1 MRYLDEDL
9 YIDIDF
15 GRGEGDPT
23 HHRESGTFEIQ
34 VSEMN
39 FNSWTTIF
47 EGSFIKSNICQ
58 QLPIRFYINDFILKT
73 DVVNLNDFVGL
84 ITQDYPKALYEYRV
98 VATSEYGDTQT
109 SESIKVYPAFRN
121 PETLSQM
128 PDDQYD
134 QPMAI
139 VRQPMVPHYPTN
151 ILGYYPS
158 ILIYR
163 KNDAPAL
170 TSEEG
175 LWFADSKGLI
185 QIMLP
190 SGYSDPIDL
199 KNLRGCSY
207 YRSIWWMYTQFYFE
221 GVRKVLK
228 EDGSGFDTIQ
238 TTEDIVNPK
247 YVFVKFTNNRYVLED
262 AFILDE
268 CPRDFYLHWIDR
280 YGGVQCQPLRQ
291 NYKQTQNYTRE
302 STQNLNN
309 ETHDYLNNVQTT
321 YTFNTDW
328 ISRQEMAVWESLM
341 TSPMVCL
348 IDTRA
353 NKSHRVLVTDK
364 SFSQKTFDNTHT
376 LFNMTFNVK
385 LAKTQ
390 RIYL

>member
-15 GRGEGDPT
+15 GRGESDPT
-23 HHRESGTFEIQ
+23 HYRESGTFEIQ
-34 VSEMN
+34 VSEMYVD
-39 FNSWTTIF
+39 SWETIF
-47 EGSFIKSNICQ
+47 KGSFNKSIIN
-58 QLPIRFYINDFILKT
+58 QLLPLRLYINDFIRKT
-73 DVVNLNDFVGL
+73 YVVDLNKTKSL
-84 ITQDYPKALYEYRV
+84 ETYEYPSTMYKYRV
-98 VATSEYGDTQT
+98 IATSEYGDTQT
-109 SESIKVYPAFRN
+109 SSPIEVYPAYRN
-121 PETLSQM
+121 PELLSQM
-128 PDDQYD
+128 PDGWDD
-134 QPMAI
+134 HLLSI
-139 VRQPMVPHYPTN
+139 VRQPMVPHYPAM
-151 ILGYYPS
+151 IGGYSPC

-170 TSEEG
+170 TPEEG
-175 LWFADSKGLI
+175 LWFADSKGLK

-190 SGYSDPIDL
+190 SSFSDPIDL

-207 YRSIWWMYTQFYFE
+207 FKSMFWQYTEFYDN
-221 GVRKVLK
+221 GTRKVLK
-228 EDGSGFDTIQ
+228 NDGSGFDTIQ
-238 TTEDIVNPK
+238 TTDGFDNPK
-247 YVFVKFTNNRYVLED
+247 YVLVKFTNNRYVLED
-262 AFILDE
+262 AFILDV

-302 STQNLNN
+302 STEDLIN

-328 ISRQEMAVWESLM
+328 INRQEMAVWESIM

-353 NKSHRVLVTDK
+353 KMSRRVLVTDK

-390 RIYL
+390 KIYL

>member
-15 GRGEGDPT
+15 GRGENDPI
-23 HHRESGTFEIQ
+23 HYRESGTFEIQ
-34 VSEMN
+34 ESEMN

-47 EGSFIKSNICQ
+47 AGTFNKSFIN
-58 QLPIRFYINDFILKT
+58 QLLPLRFYINDFIHKT
-73 DVVNLNDFVGL
+73 DVVNLNECIGL
-84 ITQDYPKALYEYRV
+84 ASQEYPRALYEYRV

-109 SESIKVYPAFRN
+109 SSPIKVYPSYRN

-128 PDDQYD
+128 PYDLDDA
-134 QPMAI
+134 PMSI
-139 VRQPMVPHYPTN
+139 VRQPMVPHYPAM
-151 ILGYYPS
+151 IVGYTPC

-163 KNDAPAL
+163 KNDAHDL
-170 TSEEG
+170 TPEEG

-185 QIMLP
+185 QIMMP
-190 SGYSDPIDL
+190 SAYSDPIDF

-207 YRSIWWMYTQFYFE
+207 FKSWWQYTEFYE
-221 GVRKVLK
+221 DGTRKVLTQNGVGFETIK
-228 EDGSGFDTIQ
+228 TTDG
-238 TTEDIVNPK
+238 IVNPK
-247 YVFVKFTNNRYVLED
+247 YVFVKFTKGKYVLED

-302 STQNLNN
+302 STQNLIN

-328 ISRQEMAVWESLM
+328 INRQEMAVWESIM

>member
-15 GRGEGDPT
+15 GRGENDPV

-34 VSEMN
+34 VSEMH

-47 EGSFIKSNICQ
+47 EGTFNKSVINQ
-58 QLPIRFYINDFILKT
+58 QIPLRFYINDFVSK
-73 DVVNLNDFVGL
+73 DYVVDLSKYIALD
-84 ITQDYPKALYEYRV
+84 TQEYPSTLYEYRV

-109 SESIKVYPAFRN
+109 SSPIEVYPAYRN

-128 PDDQYD
+128 PDDWD
-134 QPMAI
+134 DHLMSI
-139 VRQPMVPHYPTN
+139 VRQPMVPHYPAM
-151 ILGYYPS
+151 IVGYSPC

-163 KNDAPAL
+163 KHDAPAL

-175 LWFADSKGLI
+175 LYLADSKGLI
-185 QIMLP
+185 QIMMP
-190 SGYSDPIDL
+190 SGYSDPIDF

-207 YRSIWWMYTQFYFE
+207 FTSWWQYTEFVE
-221 GVRKVLK
+221 DGTRKVLK
-228 EDGSGFDTIQ
+228 KDGSGFDTIE
-238 TTEDIVNPK
+238 TTAGIVNPK

-302 STQNLNN
+302 STQNLIN

-328 ISRQEMAVWESLM
+328 INRQEMSVWESIM

>member
-1 MRYLDEDL
+1 M
-9 YIDIDF
+9 
-15 GRGEGDPT
+15 
-23 HHRESGTFEIQ
+23 
-34 VSEMN
+34 
-39 FNSWTTIF
+39 
-47 EGSFIKSNICQ
+47 
-58 QLPIRFYINDFILKT
+58 
-73 DVVNLNDFVGL
+73 
-84 ITQDYPKALYEYRV
+84 YEYRV
-98 VATSEYGDTQT
+98 IATSEYGDTQT
-109 SESIKVYPAFRN
+109 SSPIEVYPAYRN

-128 PDDQYD
+128 PSDWESH
-134 QPMAI
+134 PI
-139 VRQPMVPHYPTN
+139 SIIRQPMVPHYPAM
-151 ILGYYPS
+151 IPGYYPC

-163 KNDAPAL
+163 KHDAPAL

-175 LWFADSKGLI
+175 LWLADSKGLI
-185 QIMLP
+185 MIMLP
-190 SGYSDPIDL
+190 SAYSDPIDL

-207 YRSIWWMYTQFYFE
+207 FRSWWSYTDFSID
-221 GVRKVLK
+221 GTRKVLK
-228 EDGSGFDTIQ
+228 KDGSGFDTIQ
-238 TTEDIVNPK
+238 TTEDIVDPK
-247 YVFVKFTNNRYVLED
+247 YVFVKITNNGYVLED
-262 AFILDE
+262 AFIMDE

-302 STQNLNN
+302 SAQNLIN

-328 ISRQEMAVWESLM
+328 INRQEMAVWESIM

-353 NKSHRVLVTDK
+353 EMSRRVLVTDK

-390 RIYL
+390 PIYL